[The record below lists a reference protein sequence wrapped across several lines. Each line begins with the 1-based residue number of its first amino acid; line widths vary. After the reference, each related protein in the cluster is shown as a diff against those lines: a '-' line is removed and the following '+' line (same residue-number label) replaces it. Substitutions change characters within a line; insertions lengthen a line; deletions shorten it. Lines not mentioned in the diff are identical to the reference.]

1 MDMPRVSERAEAVV
15 MDSAVSSAAAVA
27 ADIRRRMPEAEGV
40 LLHRLLYIVQGMHLV
55 WERRPA
61 FDEDLEAWPQGPV
74 VASLWQAEAGGRPGQ
89 PWEPLPESVHN
100 VVTNVLCH
108 QRHSGCTMLVE
119 DIPGPDPWNRVTGS
133 GSNAA
138 RQPISKRCL
147 FEFFSIEHPQN
158 AEIRAATA
166 AELAASGQ
174 AGRPFVPSPP
184 GALDALIEKYGLKG
198 LL

>member
-1 MDMPRVSERAEAVV
+1 MEKVSELSGAIIEHP
-15 MDSAVSSAAAVA
+15 AVSSAAAVA

-74 VASLWQAEAGGRPGQ
+74 VASLWHAEAGGRPGR

-100 VVTNVLCH
+100 VVTSVLCH

-158 AEIRAATA
+158 AEIRAAIA

-174 AGRPFVPSPP
+174 ADRPFVPSPP
-184 GALDALIEKYGLKG
+184 GALDALIEEYGLKG
-198 LL
+198 SL